1 MNVKITEMN
10 VKKIEMKVKKMK
22 MNVKKMKMNSSK
34 CVFKLH
40 INRRLIGLI
49 YFVCVKYLVV

>member
-1 MNVKITEMN
+1 
-10 VKKIEMKVKKMK
+10 MKRNVKKMK
-22 MNVKKMKMNSSK
+22 INVKKMKMNSSK
-34 CVFKLH
+34 RVFKLR